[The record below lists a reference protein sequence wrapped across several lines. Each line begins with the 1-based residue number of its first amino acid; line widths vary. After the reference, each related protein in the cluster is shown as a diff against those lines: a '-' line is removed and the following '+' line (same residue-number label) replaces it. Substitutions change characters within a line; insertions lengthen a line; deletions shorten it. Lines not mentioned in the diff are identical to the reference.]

1 MKSFGCMPAVRT
13 PEASRTLTVSCPGI
27 LPSPLRDKVGTF
39 HHDRFRG
46 YVSVHFRSG
55 LPPPCLRFAVAVTG
69 HHAKLGTRLLVRLC
83 RGRHRRRLNSM
94 RLQGATRT
102 KPCVRLSRIRL
113 PPWVCGDEASAR
125 PRMEDA
131 RFWQPGVRQLCHSL
145 PRDPSLVAATPQR
158 APPEV
163 ENMVPECV
171 QCPAVGRHCVVG
183 EVAGDDPVQP
193 SPLFRDRLMHAPLQ
207 LLLDLLELRPHA
219 AQHERSRAWL
229 EAVL

>member
-1 MKSFGCMPAVRT
+1 
-13 PEASRTLTVSCPGI
+13 
-27 LPSPLRDKVGTF
+27 
-39 HHDRFRG
+39 
-46 YVSVHFRSG
+46 
-55 LPPPCLRFAVAVTG
+55 
-69 HHAKLGTRLLVRLC
+69 
-83 RGRHRRRLNSM
+83 
-94 RLQGATRT
+94 
-102 KPCVRLSRIRL
+102 
-113 PPWVCGDEASAR
+113 
-125 PRMEDA
+125 
-131 RFWQPGVRQLCHSL
+131 
-145 PRDPSLVAATPQR
+145 VAATPQR

-229 EAVL
+229 EAVLSRPDLVRFAWLTLRTFLRIATNPRVFDRPLSASEAEAAISS